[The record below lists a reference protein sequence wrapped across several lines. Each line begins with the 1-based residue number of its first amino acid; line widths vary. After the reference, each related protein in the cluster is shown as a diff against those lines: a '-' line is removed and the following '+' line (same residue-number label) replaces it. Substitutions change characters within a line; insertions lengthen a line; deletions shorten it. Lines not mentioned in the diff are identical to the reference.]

1 MQIEGCRTFSASFVG
16 LYDYM
21 SLIPNFAKQTGKL
34 RNYDKQ
40 NLKEH
45 SPLLFHGFGIL
56 PLLGG
61 INGSQF
67 HR

>member
-1 MQIEGCRTFSASFVG
+1 
-16 LYDYM
+16 M

-40 NLKEH
+40 NLKERPH
-45 SPLLFHGFGIL
+45 LLFCGFGFL
-56 PLLGG
+56 LYLGG